1 MWGPVS
7 FHSKVE
13 KVKKVVR
20 LDKHS
25 RVQTYLNTHR
35 RKVVPSW
42 NLLDMK
48 LVDRTS
54 VSAVL
59 WQSKQQW
66 VSGWTDMW
74 TKLPRSH
81 GRCFSSSWRK
91 GIKKKKTPNHVRC
104 RAQTGP
110 ELPPLLFPMGP
121 IPPVPDCE
129 VCTRS
134 CSHCCYFA
142 AVQID
147 YRVVV
152 NRHQLSGEIRT

>member
-59 WQSKQQW
+59 WQLKQQW

-91 GIKKKKTPNHVRC
+91 GIKKKRKPQTMSGVGHRQAQNYLHFYSRWGQFLLYQTVRS
-104 RAQTGP
+104 APGP
-110 ELPPLLFPMGP
+110 AP
-121 IPPVPDCE
+121 
-129 VCTRS
+129 T
-134 CSHCCYFA
+134 
-142 AVQID
+142 AVTL
-147 YRVVV
+147 
-152 NRHQLSGEIRT
+152 QLSKLITE

>member
-59 WQSKQQW
+59 
-66 VSGWTDMW
+66 
-74 TKLPRSH
+74 
-81 GRCFSSSWRK
+81 
-91 GIKKKKTPNHVRC
+91 
-104 RAQTGP
+104 
-110 ELPPLLFPMGP
+110 
-121 IPPVPDCE
+121 
-129 VCTRS
+129 
-134 CSHCCYFA
+134 
-142 AVQID
+142 
-147 YRVVV
+147 
-152 NRHQLSGEIRT
+152 